1 MNKILIL
8 KTNGVVPFTDR
19 DALLERARGEWKISV
34 QKIIGVKRAVL
45 LYQGAVLE
53 EYEIGDKLLV
63 DLSQRPP
70 RLTFD
75 LSIVEDSKLRGL
87 VLDYPTANPAS
98 VAEVENLKIKE

>member
-53 EYEIGDKLLV
+53 EYEIGDN
-63 DLSQRPP
+63 
-70 RLTFD
+70 

-98 VAEVENLKIKE
+98 VAEVENLNEKQ

>member
-1 MNKILIL
+1 MNEILIL

-34 QKIIGVKRAVL
+34 QKIRGVKRAVL

-98 VAEVENLKIKE
+98 VAEVENLKVKQ